1 VNPTWPEEIFKLVS
15 KGIRL
20 ANNARSESLEP
31 ILMKSIKQRVKQLNA
46 NTQKLEA
53 GNLNVVIFHVK
64 IPLDAP
70 KVAAPDIRNLDHD
83 KIDYE
88 TLIKLNI
95 EVTLKTNPRA
105 RVLLFTDNDFL
116 KELYAHA
123 RLSITRLSVCPAE
136 PMFERVATMLAYV
149 KSKLFDQPTLFLDS
163 DAFLLRPAHNIF
175 ANNFDI
181 GLTHRNIHGQM
192 PINEGVIL
200 VNNTNPSRTIKF
212 FESYLASYL
221 AIENS
226 SEIAKIYKN
235 LRRWRGGQLSINS
248 VANGGKVYRSGRTIG
263 ELDHLKIAYLP
274 CASHN
279 LSEIDE
285 QEIVPTLRNRALI
298 LHLKGPRKHWVARLA
313 RLIDV

>member
-1 VNPTWPEEIFKLVS
+1 MNPTWPEEVFKLVS

-31 ILMKSIKQRVKQLNA
+31 ILIKSVEQRVKQLNS
-46 NTQKLEA
+46 NTKKLEA

-70 KVAAPDIRNLDHD
+70 KVVAPDIRNLDHD

-116 KELYAHA
+116 KELYAHS

-192 PINEGVIL
+192 PINEGVIFA
-200 VNNTNPSRTIKF
+200 NNTNPSGTIKF

-248 VANGGKVYRSGRTIG
+248 AANGGNVYQSGITIG
-263 ELDHLKIAYLP
+263 KLDNLKIAYLP

-279 LSEIDE
+279 LSEIE
-285 QEIVPTLRNRALI
+285 EPEIVPTLRNRALI